1 MVGKS
6 ERAGGRGDVGVW
18 RLRSFGHLRWSRPES
33 KTRTLSDALRM
44 TAQLDMRNV
53 RVASAVAGVDGV
65 KRRQDRR
72 TPNQRKPDQ
81 SSATRIESVGLEGS
95 YLMLAGWPATSL
107 SKRTWL
113 SRPVMSCA
121 V

>member
-6 ERAGGRGDVGVW
+6 ERAGGRGDVVVW

-81 SSATRIESVGLEGS
+81 SSATRMESVGLEAS
-95 YLMLAGWPATSL
+95 YFMLAGWAAGRL
-107 SKRTWL
+107 SESTL
-113 SRPVMSCA
+113 TFRPGS
-121 V
+121 

>member
-33 KTRTLSDALRM
+33 KTRTLSDAFRM

-65 KRRQDRR
+65 KAAARLRQAWKTGALQISVSRTSRRLLGWNRWDLRR
-72 TPNQRKPDQ
+72 
-81 SSATRIESVGLEGS
+81 RILCWQVGPRPGS
-95 YLMLAGWPATSL
+95 W
-107 SKRTWL
+107 K
-113 SRPVMSCA
+113 
-121 V
+121 